1 MVAVCDRMM
10 LVERL
15 LLCGLQQEWFSM
27 NFLKL
32 SNGSAAPQGWHL
44 SNLSIS
50 SLISSLFVLLFLLI
64 SGYLTFSPIASIT
77 SSSTRALLEYA
88 YHKDLFPLNSSDYIG
103 TTLCIVGLMIAASG
117 GIGGGGILVPLL
129 ILVFGFSPKL
139 AIPLSN
145 FTILGSSLTNFIMNL
160 QKRHPDVDRP
170 LVDWDLIMIMEPL
183 TVAGAV
189 CGTFL
194 AKTLPDWILTLM
206 LVVLLA
212 LTSHRT
218 LTKGISQYKKETK
231 AKEEEK
237 RSVLSK
243 TIEEDQ
249 ENDESE
255 SLLGSSTQSKEI
267 SSAPSEQQKGTL
279 EIDTET
285 GSSSGP
291 SEAMKMMNADTQEL
305 NELIEAERHTPM
317 DKALILTV
325 MFVVIIILNL
335 IKGGGAAFPSP
346 IGIECGSNTYW
357 MVTYSIFFWV
367 FGIALWMRSELIKK
381 WKTKKR
387 LRYKY
392 APGDVEWNER
402 NTLVYPFFCIFAG
415 FCAGM
420 FGIGGG
426 VVKGPLMLE
435 MGVHPMVASATV
447 AVMIMMTAIAAT
459 TSFIAFGSLT
469 YDYGWFLFF
478 WGLLATAVG
487 QLGVGYLVEKYK
499 RVSLISLSI
508 GAVVAL
514 STLLMGL
521 QSVLSLLSPPE
532 EQESN
537 KLCS

>member
-1 MVAVCDRMM
+1 MKAPSSATASGSSSRWAFFHLTSSYDYL
-10 LVERL
+10 LVL
-15 LLCGLQQEWFSM
+15 
-27 NFLKL
+27 FL
-32 SNGSAAPQGWHL
+32 
-44 SNLSIS
+44 
-50 SLISSLFVLLFLLI
+50 VLFLLVYFTLSTSLELNLI
-64 SGYLTFSPIASIT
+64 P
-77 SSSTRALLEYA
+77 SSSPSDLLDSLSPSIRRFLSEYQ
-88 YHKDLFPLNSSDYIG
+88 YHKDLFPLSNRDILG
-103 TTLCIVGLMIAASG
+103 TVLCIVGLMIAASG

-145 FTILGSSLTNFIMNL
+145 FTILGSSLTNFVMNL

-206 LVVLLA
+206 LVILLA
-212 LTSHRT
+212 FTSHRT
-218 LTKGISQYKKETK
+218 LTKGIGQYKKETK
-231 AKEEEK
+231 EKEEKK
-237 RSVLSK
+237 RSILTK
-243 TIEEDQ
+243 TVEDD
-249 ENDESE
+249 ERDDESE
-255 SLLGSSTQSKEI
+255 SLLGSQESKTTVMSVTSRGEGEGQGGV
-267 SSAPSEQQKGTL
+267 SL
-279 EIDTET
+279 EIDTEQ
-285 GSSSGP
+285 G
-291 SEAMKMMNADTQEL
+291 EAMKQMNTNSKELAD
-305 NELIEAERHTPM
+305 LIESERHTPM
-317 DKALILTV
+317 DKALILIV

-346 IGIECGSNTYW
+346 IGIICGSQTYW
-357 MVTYSIFFWV
+357 LVTYSIFGWV
-367 FGIALWMRSELIKK
+367 FAIALWMRSELIKK
-381 WKTKKR
+381 WKMKKR

-435 MGVHPMVASATV
+435 MNVHPMVASATV

-469 YDYGWFLFF
+469 YDYGWFLFV

-508 GAVVAL
+508 GAVVAI

-521 QSVLSLLSPPE
+521 QSVLSLLSPGE
-532 EQESN
+532 EESN

>member
-1 MVAVCDRMM
+1 MKATPATSGSSSRWAFFHRTTSADYI
-10 LVERL
+10 L
-15 LLCGLQQEWFSM
+15 LLF
-27 NFLKL
+27 
-32 SNGSAAPQGWHL
+32 
-44 SNLSIS
+44 I
-50 SLISSLFVLLFLLI
+50 SLFLI
-64 SGYLTFSPIASIT
+64 LTFTISTNSLQFNLIPSSNDLLNSFPPSIRRFL
-77 SSSTRALLEYA
+77 SSSPEYQ
-88 YHKDLFPLNSSDYIG
+88 YHKDLFPLNNRDITG
-103 TTLCIVGLMIAASG
+103 TVLCIVGLMIAASG

-145 FTILGSSLTNFIMNL
+145 FTILGSSLTNFVMNL

-212 LTSHRT
+212 FTSHRT
-218 LTKGISQYKKETK
+218 LTKGISQYKKESK
-231 AKEEEK
+231 EKEEK
-237 RSVLSK
+237 KKSILTHTV
-243 TIEEDQ
+243 EED
-249 ENDESE
+249 EKNDETE
-255 SLLGSSTQSKEI
+255 TLLSAHDTTSGSDGTSGTQKS
-267 SSAPSEQQKGTL
+267 TL
-279 EIDTET
+279 EIDSER
-285 GSSSGP
+285 GEGGEGI
-291 SEAMKMMNADTQEL
+291 SEAMKFMTTESQEL
-305 NELIEAERHTPM
+305 NDLIETERHTPM
-317 DKALILTV
+317 DKAMILIV
-325 MFVVIIILNL
+325 MFIVIIVLNL
-335 IKGGGAAFPSP
+335 IKGGGEAFPSP
-346 IGIECGSNTYW
+346 IGIICGSNTYW
-357 MVTYSIFFWV
+357 LVTYSIFGWV
-367 FGIALWMRSELIKK
+367 FVIALWMRNELIKK
-381 WKTKKR
+381 WKIKKR

-435 MGVHPMVASATV
+435 MNVHPMVASATV

-469 YDYGWFLFF
+469 YDYGVYLFV

-521 QSVLSLLSPPE
+521 QSVLSLLSSSE